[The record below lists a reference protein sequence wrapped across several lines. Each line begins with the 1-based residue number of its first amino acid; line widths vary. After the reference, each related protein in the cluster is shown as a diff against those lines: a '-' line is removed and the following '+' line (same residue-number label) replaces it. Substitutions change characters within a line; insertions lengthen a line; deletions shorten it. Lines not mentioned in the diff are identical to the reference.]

1 VTAGSGRARLTFNL
15 RHLRR
20 STTSHSRPIEKV
32 LVSELQPGDIMIMDN
47 LSSHQRRRSAR
58 RPRRAQHCAPPTIF
72 AQTRM
77 RSRAPSQR
85 SRRICARTLR
95 PLPIPVRPR
104 RHYLAQSARD
114 RRGVA
119 HEDPVIS
126 SMAIVTPD
134 RADSRKLFID
144 ALGCRSSAM
153 RATII
158 ISARTLAAASI
169 SASGR
174 FRRPPKPVLAGG
186 SANTASLH
194 RIRSCRP
201 RQRRRG
207 RAGAA
212 STRIRAAAWCAHRTT
227 GQTVARMLTAE
238 GVILGIS
245 YAPWMHQ
252 S

>member
-72 AQTRM
+72 AQTQM

-95 PLPIPVRPR
+95 SLPIPVRPR

-119 HEDPVIS
+119 HEDPVDLEHGHRHDLSGGQSS
-126 SMAIVTPD
+126 SMHW
-134 RADSRKLFID
+134 
-144 ALGCRSSAM
+144 GCRSNTTT
-153 RATII
+153 ATII
-158 ISARTLAAASI
+158 ISARALAAASI
-169 SASGR
+169 SLSGH
-174 FRRPPKPVLAGG
+174 FRRPRKPVW
-186 SANTASLH
+186 H
-194 RIRSCRP
+194 P
-201 RQRRRG
+201 
-207 RAGAA
+207 
-212 STRIRAAAWCAHRTT
+212 
-227 GQTVARMLTAE
+227 
-238 GVILGIS
+238 
-245 YAPWMHQ
+245 
-252 S
+252 